1 MRTPSALPFRHP
13 LLTLA
18 LCALALGAPVRA
30 AAGELAPVSEALE
43 SLADVSRAADR
54 ANEVFLD
61 AFNGGRDYSR
71 YERDWH
77 EHEWRLEQARVRALS
92 RATGASESRIRHLR
106 ESGCGWG
113 EIAHRYDVDPRILGY
128 GSSPHDRDRDHWRG
142 HPPKYSKGNKH
153 DNGLHRGQRKHK
165 KD

>member
-1 MRTPSALPFRHP
+1 MRTPSTLSLRHP
-13 LLTLA
+13 FLALA

-30 AAGELAPVSEALE
+30 AAGDLAPVSDALE

-54 ANEVFLD
+54 ANEAFLD

-71 YERDWH
+71 YERDWRD
-77 EHEWRLEQARVRALS
+77 HEWRLEQARVRALS
-92 RATGASESRIRHLR
+92 RAAGVSESRIRHLR

-113 EIAHRYDVDPRILGY
+113 EIAHRYDVAPHILGY

-142 HPPKYSKGNKH
+142 HPPKYSKR
-153 DNGLHRGQRKHK
+153 DNGLHRGHRKHK